1 MKKTL
6 VAKRQ
11 IILARPAAQR
21 AASDCLLICLWP
33 RGKAAG
39 RGRACVA
46 AADGPPALFHAFAGK
61 GVSENAFARICVHAI
76 NTWQISFRLW
86 LRE

>member
-1 MKKTL
+1 MRYSESKSVMKKTL

-46 AADGPPALFHAFAGK
+46 AADEPPARFFTLLPEKAFLKMHSPGF
-61 GVSENAFARICVHAI
+61 VFL
-76 NTWQISFRLW
+76 Q
-86 LRE
+86 